1 MIMMIIIHLY
11 YKWTGSAKG
20 FNFGLSFL
28 QENFTSAT
36 EPMYRIDRNNNRII
50 KIKHNDY
57 NDQDYKSNASTII
70 NSCIVSSNVDDKQPK
85 NHSHHNH
92 RDGDYDD
99 DKWVLIVNND
109 IAFYPHTLKHITI
122 TVQKQLSQSNLKNA
136 NIGFTN
142 LCCGSEW
149 SAVIF
154 TKRLVNKV
162 RVYIIK
168 NLNLCVH
175 KYIYLH
181 YLHIYMYAL
190 IEYISKLHLSLFFYF
205 YILVYLQ

>member
-1 MIMMIIIHLY
+1 
-11 YKWTGSAKG
+11 
-20 FNFGLSFL
+20 
-28 QENFTSAT
+28 
-36 EPMYRIDRNNNRII
+36 MYRIDRNNNRII

-181 YLHIYMYAL
+181 YLRIYMYAL
-190 IEYISKLHLSLFFYF
+190 IEYISKLHLSLFFYL
-205 YILVYLQ
+205 YIVVYLQ